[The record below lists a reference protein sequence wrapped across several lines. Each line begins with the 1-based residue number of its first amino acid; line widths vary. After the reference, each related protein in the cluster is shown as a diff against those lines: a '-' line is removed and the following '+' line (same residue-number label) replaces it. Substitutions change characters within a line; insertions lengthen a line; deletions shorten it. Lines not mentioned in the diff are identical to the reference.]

1 MWSWLEM
8 SLEVKSRCC
17 LGLWSPES
25 LTEAGSLSFQVA
37 PWQCGQ
43 GSADRGSSPVPSPDA
58 LAAAHPHGGQR
69 GAPLCSLGVTD
80 QLLFNGRGAHADQ
93 ESGGQGRGPSWRL
106 LTTGGD
112 LTQFLTH
119 RLWSVCE
126 GPAQGRPAGH

>member
-17 LGLWSPES
+17 PGLRSPES

-58 LAAAHPHGGQR
+58 LAAAHPHGGR
-69 GAPLCSLGVTD
+69 GELPCVLSVSQISSYSMG
-80 QLLFNGRGAHADQ
+80 
-93 ESGGQGRGPSWRL
+93 EE
-106 LTTGGD
+106 
-112 LTQFLTH
+112 LTQIRSQEAKVVGAILEAAHH
-119 RLWSVCE
+119 R
-126 GPAQGRPAGH
+126 R